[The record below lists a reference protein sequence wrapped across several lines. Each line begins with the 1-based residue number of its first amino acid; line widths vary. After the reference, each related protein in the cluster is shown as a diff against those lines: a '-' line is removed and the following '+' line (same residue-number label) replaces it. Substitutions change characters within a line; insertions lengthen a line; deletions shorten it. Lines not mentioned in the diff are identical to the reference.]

1 MKILFL
7 LVFIALF
14 NPLYAQMDLEG
25 YSYNWKPYLNTRE
38 QEKAKERSKPTA
50 SLTLAEINRVK
61 ALFKQLEYPADSFYT
76 QPKLQEML
84 TGILNSD
91 EIILQKESENIWD
104 IQYGT
109 YSPVSVGFPYVTL
122 YYHIFIDAQTHKVLP
137 RWELSFIY

>member
-1 MKILFL
+1 MKSLFL

-14 NPLYAQMDLEG
+14 NQLYAQIELKG
-25 YSYNWKPYLNTRE
+25 YSYNWKPYLNARE
-38 QEKAKERSKPTA
+38 QEKAKEMSKPTPL
-50 SLTLAEINRVK
+50 LTLAEINQVK
-61 ALFKQLEYPADSFYT
+61 TLFKQLEYPADSFYT

-84 TGILNSD
+84 TGILTSD

-109 YSPVSVGFPYVTL
+109 YSYPSIGFHQVTV